1 MSERRERSSALRNFT
16 RNLNLLNELFDE
28 AAENI
33 LVTPQFEKVKS
44 CWEKL
49 EDAHDRFMATVDEK
63 VMDIDTDPEGY
74 LYIDESTGKYNKTL
88 KRYSAY
94 LKWSQ
99 STQREETERKKKE
112 DEDTEREF
120 NRKLAEDREEKEIQL
135 RKADKKEKFE
145 SAAAE
150 LMFALESFCRV
161 NDDIEECLL
170 DAAVLDKRKDWERV
184 QAEFRSLKEQVIAV
198 TGIDPSQDMS
208 QINRKFADEV
218 EKSFCNVKRWFMAEL
233 KDSADG
239 AINTSSIAHSSTKK
253 EPVKL
258 PKFEGA
264 VKSSPFL
271 KFPVW
276 IERWEKLISQYDEVW
291 RSSILLDHLDDAA
304 REKFVGYE
312 SNYPEAMKRLKKFY
326 GDPQKV
332 VACVME
338 EVLTPSNIKCGDYKN
353 LLLYVDVLE
362 RNFNRLQNL
371 EIEHEMSNTSTI
383 SQILRK
389 FPRSVSEKWVEH
401 LSIQSTSVK
410 VRPFPE
416 FITWLTSM
424 RFIWEQMVNIDQK
437 SDSGWSFY
445 GSQSQGTP
453 KVLCFRCGKEGHK

>member
-99 STQREETERKKKE
+99 STQRDETERKKKE
-112 DEDTEREF
+112 DEDAEREF

-135 RKADKKEKFE
+135 RKADKKEKFK

-184 QAEFRSLKEQVIAV
+184 QAEF
-198 TGIDPSQDMS
+198 
-208 QINRKFADEV
+208 
-218 EKSFCNVKRWFMAEL
+218 
-233 KDSADG
+233 
-239 AINTSSIAHSSTKK
+239 
-253 EPVKL
+253 
-258 PKFEGA
+258 
-264 VKSSPFL
+264 
-271 KFPVW
+271 
-276 IERWEKLISQYDEVW
+276 
-291 RSSILLDHLDDAA
+291 
-304 REKFVGYE
+304 
-312 SNYPEAMKRLKKFY
+312 
-326 GDPQKV
+326 
-332 VACVME
+332 
-338 EVLTPSNIKCGDYKN
+338 
-353 LLLYVDVLE
+353 
-362 RNFNRLQNL
+362 
-371 EIEHEMSNTSTI
+371 
-383 SQILRK
+383 
-389 FPRSVSEKWVEH
+389 
-401 LSIQSTSVK
+401 
-410 VRPFPE
+410 
-416 FITWLTSM
+416 
-424 RFIWEQMVNIDQK
+424 
-437 SDSGWSFY
+437 
-445 GSQSQGTP
+445 
-453 KVLCFRCGKEGHK
+453 